1 MSPTREDVVE
11 VASTRDRVVEHVRQL
26 IQKGE
31 LKPGDRLHGERDLA
45 VELQRGL
52 VAIPAVCPASGG
64 EGELDKAVWLEAE
77 LRRLGLDD
85 LTRCDAPDPAA
96 KGGVRPNLIARLPG
110 RDRSRTLWLMSHLDI
125 VPPGDLAAW
134 TARATPAT
142 CADAIAT
149 RYVVIAETAAGRIAG
164 FAQLHPQEGAIEAVY
179 VDPDSARHGIGRAL
193 VGALEADARARGLP
207 GLVVEASL
215 NSVPFY
221 GALGYAHE
229 CWSQHSL
236 GAGHG
241 IACAVMSKRLG
252 APS

>member
-1 MSPTREDVVE
+1 MHSGAQQQTFP
-11 VASTRDRVVEHVRQL
+11 STMRIR
-26 IQKGE
+26 
-31 LKPGDRLHGERDLA
+31 
-45 VELQRGL
+45 
-52 VAIPAVCPASGG
+52 PAVPA
-64 EGELDKAVWLEAE
+64 DAAE
-77 LRRLGLDD
+77 IWAIH
-85 LTRCDAPDPAA
+85 TRAIRHGCA
-96 KGGVRPNLIARLPG
+96 
-110 RDRSRTLWLMSHLDI
+110 THY
-125 VPPGDLAAW
+125 PPGDLAAW